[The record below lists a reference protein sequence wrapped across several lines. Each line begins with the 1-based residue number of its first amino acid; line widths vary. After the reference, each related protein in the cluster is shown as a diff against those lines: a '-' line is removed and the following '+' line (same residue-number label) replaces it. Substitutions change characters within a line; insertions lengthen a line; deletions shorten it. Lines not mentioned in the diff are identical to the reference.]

1 MLKKKNESP
10 CRAEEL
16 YVSPWFRKA
25 RGLVKATGYPW
36 FIISAKHRLLDPGKR
51 IKPYDQTLN
60 RMPTGKRKEWAEK
73 VISEMDDGLPNANAI
88 VILAGEKYREYLMPY
103 LEERFTN
110 VMIPMKGL
118 RIGEQLKWLNEA
130 RIKDI
135 LPP

>member
-1 MLKKKNESP
+1 
-10 CRAEEL
+10 
-16 YVSPWFRKA
+16 
-25 RGLVKATGYPW
+25 
-36 FIISAKHRLLDPGKR
+36 
-51 IKPYDQTLN
+51 
-60 RMPTGKRKEWAEK
+60 MPTGKRKEWAEK